1 MLQVTGRM
9 AVIKPTKN
17 CSLPRSCKSLDGREI
32 DGKYWIVELIAQSE
46 LSEAYDAREM
56 LTNKQVVLK
65 ISKSQILD
73 VGTIEYFNLEAE
85 RLGGFQHSNIARVLD
100 SGHFDHRPY
109 LVTEPVRGTSLADR
123 MKVCDD
129 RDVLSTIEI
138 FAQLADAL
146 WHLHN
151 FDVVHGEVS
160 LDNIFL
166 DQSSLAE
173 QVMLDIGLSAIGQE
187 HSAEPVVDFN
197 VDIYS
202 FGCSLVK
209 YLTGKSLVPNGK
221 LPSGKFSNSFA
232 SLLEKLLY
240 SNPEDRFKNFDEV
253 RQELLYSQRGLSF
266 QSTSVSHLES
276 DAAGSDRRDCR
287 RRRLESY
294 IVVAL
299 LCTSALVGLTG
310 YFLSRHT
317 VPTQTYHF
325 RN

>member
-1 MLQVTGRM
+1 M
-9 AVIKPTKN
+9 AVNKPTKH

-32 DGKYWIVELIAQSE
+32 DGKYLIVQLITQSD
-46 LSEAYDAREM
+46 LAEAYDAREM

-65 ISKSQILD
+65 ILKSQILD
-73 VGTIEYFNLEAE
+73 TGAIEYFNLEAE
-85 RLGGFQHSNIARVLD
+85 RLGSFQHSNIVRVLD
-100 SGHFDHRPY
+100 SGQFDHRPY
-109 LVTEPVRGTSLADR
+109 LVTEPVRGESLADK

-138 FAQLADAL
+138 FSHLADAL

-151 FDVVHGEVS
+151 FDIVHGEVS

-166 DQSSLAE
+166 DRSSLPE

-202 FGCSLVK
+202 FGCCLVE
-209 YLTGKSLVPNGK
+209 YLTGKSSVPNGK
-221 LPSGKFSNSFA
+221 LPSGEFSSSFE
-232 SLLEKLLY
+232 SLLEKLLF
-240 SNPEDRFKNFDEV
+240 SDPDDRFRNFDEV
-253 RQELLYSQRGLSF
+253 RQELLYCQRGLAF
-266 QSTSVSHLES
+266 QPASVPHLQS
-276 DAAGSDRRDCR
+276 DPAGSDRRDGR

-294 IVVAL
+294 VVVAL
-299 LCTSALVGLTG
+299 LFASAVLGLTG
-310 YFLSRHT
+310 YFLARHT
-317 VPTQTYHF
+317 APTQTYHI